1 MATRVIVDAGH
12 GGWDNGAMYDGRK
25 EKDDTLKLAF
35 EVGKQLEKQGI
46 DVVYTRTDD
55 RFQSPNEKA
64 RIGNASGVDFFL
76 SLHRNASPMAN
87 QYAGVQTLL
96 YNDGDIKEVLANNI
110 NKELEEVGFDN
121 LGRSIRPN
129 LAVLRRTNM
138 PSVLVEVGFINT
150 DSDNKIFD
158 EKFDEVA
165 KAIADGVVETITPE
179 QGKGVTYQIQ
189 VGLFRNY
196 MNAQRLAEELSGM
209 GYTVEIK
216 KVNEYYAVLVGR
228 FTDMNRAER
237 IETILLE
244 DGYDTWI
251 VAY

>member
-1 MATRVIVDAGH
+1 MWI
-12 GGWDNGAMYDGRK
+12 GAER
-25 EKDDTLKLAF
+25 
-35 EVGKQLEKQGI
+35 GKSFYEQ
-46 DVVYTRTDD
+46 
-55 RFQSPNEKA
+55 
-64 RIGNASGVDFFL
+64 
-76 SLHRNASPMAN
+76 
-87 QYAGVQTLL
+87 
-96 YNDGDIKEVLANNI
+96 
-110 NKELEEVGFDN
+110 
-121 LGRSIRPN
+121 
-129 LAVLRRTNM
+129 
-138 PSVLVEVGFINT
+138 
-150 DSDNKIFD
+150 NKIFD